1 MSRIIILKFI
11 KGMGQMTSKLSKY
24 SELRGE
30 REYFKLLAANAV
42 NRFGDSVDSIAFSL
56 LMYEVT
62 GSASMM
68 ALLLTVNYLPTI
80 VLQPIAGALVDRMNK
95 KSVMVWMDFARGA
108 VVAFIV
114 LLLYLD
120 ALSTAALF
128 ICVALISTLETLRIP
143 AGACA
148 MPALLEK
155 EKYTVGVAL
164 NGGLGQVC
172 TVIGLALA
180 GPIVEGLGME
190 WALAIDMATFFFSG
204 AAIAVLKIKLP
215 PREDAGKVS
224 VRAVARDMGDGLK
237 YLKGSKLL
245 WAITMLGMALNFIS
259 SPINTFYT
267 PFVTDNLGGGATLL
281 SAAQLVMVAGVAV
294 GALIVPRLEKI
305 RIRTTAT
312 AAGLIF
318 ALSGAATPLLLL
330 LPTLA
335 QRTVG
340 LLALNLAD
348 GLALGVLNTLY
359 SSQFMIHTDK
369 DFLARTTGVT
379 NSLLMLMSPAGSLMC
394 SAAAAV
400 MTVPQCMFWL
410 SLGCAVLFYIVTRMR
425 AFKEL

>member
-1 MSRIIILKFI
+1 MSSI
-11 KGMGQMTSKLSKY
+11 SSKY
-24 SELRGE
+24 SALRGE

-95 KSVMVWMDFARGA
+95 KAVMVWMDFARGA

-164 NGGLGQVC
+164 NGGAGQVC
-172 TVIGLALA
+172 TVVGLALA

-190 WALAIDMATFFFSG
+190 WAFAIDMGTFFFSG
-204 AAIAVLKIKLP
+204 AAIAALKMKLP
-215 PREDAGKVS
+215 PRHDAQKVS
-224 VRAVARDMGDGLK
+224 VRAVGRDMAEGLR

-245 WAITMLGMALNFIS
+245 WALTLLGMALNFIAT
-259 SPINTFYT
+259 PVNTFYT
-267 PFVTDNLGGGATLL
+267 PFVTDDLGGGATLL
-281 SAAQLVMVAGVAV
+281 SATQLVQVGGVAL
-294 GALIVPRLEKI
+294 GALMVPWLEKL

-312 AAGLIF
+312 VTGLAF
-318 ALSGAATPLLLL
+318 ALMGVVMPALLL

-335 QRTVG
+335 WRAAA
-340 LLALNLAD
+340 LLAVCLVE
-348 GLALGVLNTLY
+348 GLCLGVLNTLY
-359 SSQFMIHTDK
+359 SSRFMMYTDK
-369 DFLARTTGVT
+369 EYLSRTAGVT
-379 NSLLMLMSPAGSLMC
+379 NALLMLMSPAGSLIC

-400 MTVPQCMFWL
+400 MSVPQCLFCL
-410 SLGCAVLFYIVTRMR
+410 SLGCAALFYIVTRMR